1 MSTKNLLNLH
11 LFLSGLLLAAC
22 HSQKTGESAVVL
34 TWEMGKNNVQPGY
47 YESTFF
53 VKNTGT
59 NALSADWTIY
69 FNQINPIF
77 SAQTA
82 ADDPLKIEWITS
94 TYHKMVP
101 TAHYQSLEPGET
113 MKFTYRCRGSLTRE
127 AFAPE
132 GAYIV
137 MRDKKGNE
145 LTPQNIPIEVV
156 PFTHSYQWSDST
168 EKFPYSDGKYV
179 YEQNAFF
186 SDSYKPDSTTIFLHP
201 KSLVKSTRVSSFSKS
216 VHLNYTS
223 EFENEA
229 VFIKEKLTAEFG
241 CTVSESGETL
251 VELKKINTGEKYP
264 DEYYEISI
272 NNNNFN
278 LAGVDAHGVFNACQ
292 TLINLLENAGD
303 LPARIANLR
312 IADYPDMEH
321 RGLMLDVAR
330 NFTKKGNVLKLIDLL
345 SSYKLNVLHL
355 HLTDDEAW
363 RIEIPELEEL
373 TQIGS
378 RRGHTTD
385 ESTCLYP
392 MFSWGWDASDTTSL
406 ANGYYSRNDF
416 IDILRYAQ
424 KHYIRIIPEIDIP
437 GHSRAAI
444 KAMNVRY
451 NKYIKSDKT
460 KAEEYLLTD
469 FADSSKY
476 LSAQNFTD
484 NVMNAAM
491 PSTYL
496 FIGKIVD
503 EIAKMYSDAGV
514 ELKAFHIGGDEV
526 PRGVWEGS
534 DICRNFV
541 KEKGMTGVH
550 ELKDYFLEQV
560 LPMLLKRHIQPVG
573 WEEIAMT
580 PDEDKVNERFK
591 DSNIL
596 SYCWNTMPER
606 GRDEVPYLLANGGY
620 PIVLCNVT
628 NFYLD
633 MCYCSHASEKGL
645 SWGGYVNEYNTFD
658 MLPYDI
664 YKSIRQ
670 NLKGEPVDIFAVS
683 KAKLPLSKAACIQ
696 IKGLQAQ
703 IWAETIR
710 SFDQVEYYL
719 FPKIFGLV
727 ERAWNA
733 QPDWSLSTNNQKYEK
748 AKKEYNSQIAFYELP
763 RLAKRGANFRVAQ
776 PGVIIRNDSL
786 YANCT
791 ILEAVIRYTIDG
803 SDPTE
808 NSIVWTKPIP
818 CKAKQVKAQA
828 FYLGKNS
835 LTTVTDNE
843 K

>member
-1 MSTKNLLNLH
+1 M
-11 LFLSGLLLAAC
+11 A
-22 HSQKTGESAVVL
+22 L

-47 YESTFF
+47 YESTFS

-59 NALSADWTIY
+59 HALNADWTIY

-82 ADDPLKIEWITS
+82 ADASLKIEWITS
-94 TYHKMVP
+94 TCHKIVP

-241 CTVSESGETL
+241 CTVSENGETL
-251 VELKKINTGEKYP
+251 VELKKLNTREKYP

-292 TLINLLENAGD
+292 TLINLLENAGN
-303 LPARIANLR
+303 LLSRIANLR

-345 SSYKLNVLHL
+345 SSYKL
-355 HLTDDEAW
+355 
-363 RIEIPELEEL
+363 
-373 TQIGS
+373 
-378 RRGHTTD
+378 
-385 ESTCLYP
+385 
-392 MFSWGWDASDTTSL
+392 
-406 ANGYYSRNDF
+406 
-416 IDILRYAQ
+416 
-424 KHYIRIIPEIDIP
+424 
-437 GHSRAAI
+437 
-444 KAMNVRY
+444 
-451 NKYIKSDKT
+451 
-460 KAEEYLLTD
+460 
-469 FADSSKY
+469 
-476 LSAQNFTD
+476 
-484 NVMNAAM
+484 
-491 PSTYL
+491 
-496 FIGKIVD
+496 
-503 EIAKMYSDAGV
+503 
-514 ELKAFHIGGDEV
+514 
-526 PRGVWEGS
+526 
-534 DICRNFV
+534 
-541 KEKGMTGVH
+541 
-550 ELKDYFLEQV
+550 
-560 LPMLLKRHIQPVG
+560 
-573 WEEIAMT
+573 
-580 PDEDKVNERFK
+580 NERFK

-818 CKAKQVKAQA
+818 CNAKQVKAQA